1 MSPSFLPT
9 AVTGL
14 FPAQQLS
21 HSHVRLKEWGVENL
35 PCLPSP
41 GSCRPRAPASLGS
54 HFQQL
59 VFPVLR
65 DVCSSPR
72 PCIGSLLVLCTKQ
85 FWMLFPF
92 VI

>member
-41 GSCRPRAPASLGS
+41 GSCCPRAPAVPG
-54 HFQQL
+54 
-59 VFPVLR
+59 PLR
-65 DVCSSPR
+65 PWAHTSSSSSFRCSGMFAAPR
-72 PCIGSLLVLCTKQ
+72 APA
-85 FWMLFPF
+85 
-92 VI
+92 

>member
-41 GSCRPRAPASLGS
+41 GSCRPWAHTSSSSSFRCSGMFAAPRAPA
-54 HFQQL
+54 
-59 VFPVLR
+59 
-65 DVCSSPR
+65 
-72 PCIGSLLVLCTKQ
+72 
-85 FWMLFPF
+85 
-92 VI
+92 